1 MKLRCLLALVA
12 VCLVSATVALAGSNV
27 TILSGTFETKI
38 SGKSS
43 QLNGTWRI
51 TITQFGRSSTT
62 LNGKL
67 VVTGAIAASNGRF
80 AITDTGG
87 KLACKG
93 LQVGGAYTY
102 TLKGKLLTLK
112 ATYDGCSPRKTILT
126 THPLTKIR

>member
-1 MKLRCLLALVA
+1 MKLRTFLTLAA
-12 VCLVSATVALAGSNV
+12 VGLATATTALAGSSA

-51 TITQFGRSSTT
+51 TITQFGKSSTT

-80 AITDTGG
+80 AVTDTGG

-93 LQVGGAYTY
+93 LEVGGAYTY
-102 TLKGKLLTLK
+102 TLKGKQLTLK
-112 ATYDGCSPRKTILT
+112 ATYDACTPRKTVLT
-126 THPLTKIR
+126 AHPLTKIR